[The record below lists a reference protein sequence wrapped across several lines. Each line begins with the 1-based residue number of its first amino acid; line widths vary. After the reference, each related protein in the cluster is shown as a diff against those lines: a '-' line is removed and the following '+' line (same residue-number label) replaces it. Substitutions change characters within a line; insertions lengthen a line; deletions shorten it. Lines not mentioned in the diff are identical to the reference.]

1 MRTLEQCNRL
11 LPSFK
16 ELLYNEASDNAPK
29 EIIILGNGLSLLP
42 IELKEIFKNLSR
54 ITVIDIINYKDLIE
68 DLSEIQENN
77 ILKSKLQNGI
87 ISDYK
92 KRAENLISEEN
103 KQNLKL
109 VEAKIQQDGV
119 SVVGINTIP
128 ENASIII
135 NIMGP
140 SNNTIKTQVGMLGY
154 GGKLIATESKPYA
167 SNITIAFPLYAGK
180 VLVGQVIERTGV

>member
-1 MRTLEQCNRL
+1 MKKDIMDTLEFKDIEGFNNRVL
-11 LPSFK
+11 LPRTSC
-16 ELLYNEASDNAPK
+16 ELLFTIPGK
-29 EIIILGNGLSLLP
+29 IILLP
-42 IELKEIFKNLSR
+42 K
-54 ITVIDIINYKDLIE
+54 
-68 DLSEIQENN
+68 
-77 ILKSKLQNGI
+77 NGI

-109 VEAKIQQDGV
+109 VEAKIQQEGV

-154 GGKLIATESKPYA
+154 GGKLITTESKLYA